1 MTDSATGSCFTE
13 PSKSSV
19 FADGEKG
26 SRPFLPRKEGCWQDI
41 EIKLDDTVTIHRD
54 KDGTEHEITMGGDT
68 FVITLFSKHPVKML
82 IGKD

>member
-1 MTDSATGSCFTE
+1 MRDGKQLQYKGHTMKNANLNIHHVDS
-13 PSKSSV
+13 V
-19 FADGEKG
+19 NI
-26 SRPFLPRKEGCWQDI
+26 LPRKEGCWQDI
-41 EIKLDDTVTIHRD
+41 EIKLDDTVKIHRD